1 MEKES
6 KGWRKLPCNQIGFEF
21 VIGSRSNRLGPSSC
35 AGGSGREKAAVKN
48 MEEIET
54 WYFFLIA
61 CGPELE
67 GREKDCNQI

>member
-35 AGGSGREKAAVKN
+35 AGGSGRERAAVKN
-48 MEEIET
+48 RGEIET
-54 WYFFLIA
+54 GFFLIA
-61 CGPELE
+61 CGLELE
-67 GREKDCNQI
+67 GMEKDCNQI